1 MALAGVGVYLVVGVF
16 TVAVDDVFA
25 VKRVVFF
32 EWLVRSKAV
41 GIDSG

>member
-1 MALAGVGVYLVVGVF
+1 LYLVSVVF

-32 EWLVRSKAV
+32 EWLVRPKAV
-41 GIDSG
+41 SIDSE